1 MRARDVVLF
10 IVRTTG
16 FALVTATG
24 GWLAV
29 PVTAAVWSTLPSAER
44 HRAMRLALA
53 AASSWALLLYWS
65 WSGNGGT
72 ARLLALVGAIFRVP
86 GWAFVLLTLA
96 VPALLAWSA
105 AVVTSAISAWISTWR
120 ARRRLTHPA

>member
-1 MRARDVVLF
+1 MNGRNALLF

-29 PVTAAVWSTLPSAER
+29 PVTAAVWSTLGSAEQR
-44 HRAMRLALA
+44 RELHLALA
-53 AASSWALLLYWS
+53 ASASWALLLLWS
-65 WSGNGGT
+65 ATTVSD
-72 ARLLALVGAIFRVP
+72 ARLLSLLGGIFSVP
-86 GWAFVLLTLA
+86 GWTFVLLTLA

-105 AVVTSAISAWISTWR
+105 AVVTSAVSREVLAWRIRR
-120 ARRRLTHPA
+120 A

>member
-29 PVTAAVWSTLPSAER
+29 PVTAAVWSTLASAER
-44 HRAMRLALA
+44 HRDLRLALA
-53 AASSWALLLYWS
+53 AAASWGLLLAWS
-65 WSGNGGT
+65 SS
-72 ARLLALVGAIFRVP
+72 AAASAKLLALLGAIFHVP

-105 AVVTSAISAWISTWR
+105 AVVTSAVSSGIAARR
-120 ARRRLTHPA
+120 ARARLAGPA

>member
-1 MRARDVVLF
+1 MRTRDWVLF
-10 IVRTTG
+10 VVRTTG

-29 PVTAAVWSTLPSAER
+29 PVTAAVWSTLASAER
-44 HRAMRLALA
+44 RRELRLALA
-53 AASSWALLLYWS
+53 AAASWGLLLAWS
-65 WSGNGGT
+65 SSSAGT
-72 ARLLALVGAIFRVP
+72 ARLLALLGAIFRVP

-105 AVVTSAISAWISTWR
+105 AVVTSAISSEISARR
-120 ARRRLTHPA
+120 ARARLATPA

>member
-1 MRARDVVLF
+1 MKVRDWVLLL
-10 IVRTTG
+10 VRTTG

-29 PVTAAVWSTLPSAER
+29 PVTAAVWSTLASAEQR
-44 HRAMRLALA
+44 RELRLALA
-53 AASSWALLLYWS
+53 ASASWALLLVWTS
-65 WSGNGGT
+65 TGGET
-72 ARLLALVGAIFRVP
+72 TKLLALLGGIFGVP

-105 AVVTSAISAWISTWR
+105 AVVTSAISSEIAARR
-120 ARRRLTHPA
+120 ARRA

>member
-1 MRARDVVLF
+1 MRARDLVLL

-29 PVTAAVWSTLPSAER
+29 PVTAAVWSTLASAER
-44 HRAMRLALA
+44 HRELRLALA
-53 AASSWALLLYWS
+53 AAASWGLLIAWSSA
-65 WSGNGGT
+65 GGGS
-72 ARLLALVGAIFRVP
+72 AKLLALLGAIFHVP

-105 AVVTSAISAWISTWR
+105 AVVTSAISSEIAGRR
-120 ARRRLTHPA
+120 ARARLTGRA

>member
-1 MRARDVVLF
+1 MKGRDVTLF

-29 PVTAAVWSTLPSAER
+29 PVTAAVWSTLASAEIR
-44 HRAMRLALA
+44 RELHLALA
-53 AASSWALLLYWS
+53 ASESWALLMFWGATS
-65 WSGNGGT
+65 ASD
-72 ARLLALVGAIFRVP
+72 ARLLALLGGIFHVP
-86 GWAFVLLTLA
+86 GWTFVLLTLA

-105 AVVTSAISAWISTWR
+105 GVVTSAISRAISSRR
-120 ARRRLTHPA
+120 AARA

>member
-1 MRARDVVLF
+1 MSGRDWVLF

-29 PVTAAVWSTLPSAER
+29 PVTAAVWSTLATAER
-44 HRAMRLALA
+44 HRALRLAM
-53 AASSWALLLYWS
+53 AASASWALLLAWS
-65 WSGNGGT
+65 TSSGGST
-72 ARLLALVGAIFRVP
+72 RLLSLLGGIFHIP
-86 GWAFVLLTLA
+86 GWSFVVLTLA

-105 AVVTSAISAWISTWR
+105 AVVTSTISAAISARR
-120 ARRRLTHPA
+120 ASRA

>member
-1 MRARDVVLF
+1 MRPRDWVLF

-29 PVTAAVWSTLPSAER
+29 PVTAAVWSTLASEER
-44 HRAMRLALA
+44 RRALRLAI
-53 AASSWALLLYWS
+53 AASASWALLLAWS
-65 WSGNGGT
+65 APVPRDG
-72 ARLLALVGAIFRVP
+72 RLLALLGGIFRIP
-86 GWAFVLLTLA
+86 GWTFVVLTLA

-105 AVVTSAISAWISTWR
+105 AVVAGTISAAVADWR
-120 ARRRLTHPA
+120 VRRAERGGAA

>member
-1 MRARDVVLF
+1 MRARDWVLF

-29 PVTAAVWSTLPSAER
+29 PVTAAVWSTLASAER

-53 AASSWALLLYWS
+53 AAASWALILTWGA
-65 WSGNGGT
+65 SGNGGT
-72 ARLLALVGAIFRVP
+72 SKLLSLLGAIFRVP

-105 AVVTSAISAWISTWR
+105 AVLTSAISTEISSRR
-120 ARRRLTHPA
+120 ARRRLTRAA

>member
-1 MRARDVVLF
+1 MKIRDWVLLL
-10 IVRTTG
+10 VRITG

-29 PVTAAVWSTLPSAER
+29 PVTAAVWSTLATAEQR
-44 HRAMRLALA
+44 RELRLALA
-53 AASSWALLLYWS
+53 ASLSWALLLVWTS
-65 WSGNGGT
+65 SGGET
-72 ARLLALVGAIFRVP
+72 KRLLALLGGIFGIP

-105 AVVTSAISAWISTWR
+105 AVVTNAISSEIAARR
-120 ARRRLTHPA
+120 ARRA

>member
-1 MRARDVVLF
+1 MKGRDVLLF

-29 PVTAAVWSTLPSAER
+29 PVTAAVWSTLASAEAR
-44 HRAMRLALA
+44 RELHLALA
-53 AASSWALLLYWS
+53 ASASWALLMLWGAS
-65 WSGNGGT
+65 SASN
-72 ARLLALVGAIFRVP
+72 ARLLALLGGIFHVP
-86 GWAFVLLTLA
+86 GWSFVLLTLA

-105 AVVTSAISAWISTWR
+105 GVVTSTISREISDRR
-120 ARRRLTHPA
+120 AARA

>member
-1 MRARDVVLF
+1 MKVRDWVLLL
-10 IVRTTG
+10 VRTTG

-29 PVTAAVWSTLPSAER
+29 PITAAVWSTLASAE
-44 HRAMRLALA
+44 HRRELRLALA
-53 AASSWALLLYWS
+53 ASASWALLLAWTS
-65 WSGNGGT
+65 SGGGT
-72 ARLLALVGAIFRVP
+72 TKLLALLGGIFGVP

-105 AVVTSAISAWISTWR
+105 AVVTSAVSSEIAARR
-120 ARRRLTHPA
+120 ARRA

>member
-1 MRARDVVLF
+1 MKPRDWVLF

-29 PVTAAVWSTLPSAER
+29 PVTAAVWSTLASAER
-44 HRAMRLALA
+44 HRALRLAF
-53 AASSWALLLYWS
+53 AASASWALLLLWS
-65 WSGNGGT
+65 WGDADHG
-72 ARLLALVGAIFRVP
+72 RLLSLLGGIFRIP
-86 GWAFVLLTLA
+86 GWTFVVLTLA

-105 AVVTSAISAWISTWR
+105 AVVTSAISGEIAARR
-120 ARRRLTHPA
+120 ARRI

>member
-1 MRARDVVLF
+1 MRTRDLVLF

-29 PVTAAVWSTLPSAER
+29 PVTAAVWSTLASAER
-44 HRAMRLALA
+44 RRELHLALA
-53 AASSWALLLYWS
+53 ASASWGLLLAWS
-65 WSGNGGT
+65 SPGAGT
-72 ARLLALVGAIFRVP
+72 AKLLALLGAVFRVP

-105 AVVTSAISAWISTWR
+105 AVVTSAISSEISERR
-120 ARRRLTHPA
+120 ARARAGGPA

>member
-1 MRARDVVLF
+1 MRGRDVVLF

-29 PVTAAVWSTLPSAER
+29 PVTAAVWSTLASAEQR
-44 HRAMRLALA
+44 RDLHLALA
-53 AASSWALLLYWS
+53 ASASWALLLLWNAS
-65 WSGNGGT
+65 SASNT
-72 ARLLALVGAIFRVP
+72 RLLALLGGIFQLP
-86 GWAFVLLTLA
+86 GWTFIVLTLA

-105 AVVTSAISAWISTWR
+105 AVVTSAIARSIS
-120 ARRRLTHPA
+120 ARRAPRA

>member
-1 MRARDVVLF
+1 MKARDWVLF
-10 IVRTTG
+10 VIRTTG

-29 PVTAAVWSTLPSAER
+29 PVTAAVWSTLASAER

-53 AASSWALLLYWS
+53 AGASWALLLAWS
-65 WSGNGGT
+65 SSGAET
-72 ARLLALVGAIFRVP
+72 SKLLALLGAIFHIP
-86 GWAFVLLTLA
+86 GWTFVLLTLA

-105 AVVTSAISAWISTWR
+105 AVVTSAISAGISERR
-120 ARRRLTHPA
+120 ARARLGGPA

>member
-1 MRARDVVLF
+1 MKLRDWILLL
-10 IVRTTG
+10 VRTTG

-29 PVTAAVWSTLPSAER
+29 PVTAAVWSTIASAER
-44 HRAMRLALA
+44 RRELRLALA
-53 AASSWALLLYWS
+53 ASASWALLLAWTS
-65 WSGNGGT
+65 ADAGT
-72 ARLLALVGAIFRVP
+72 ARLLTLLGGIFGVP

-105 AVVTSAISAWISTWR
+105 AVVTSAASSAIVARR
-120 ARRRLTHPA
+120 ARRA

>member
-1 MRARDVVLF
+1 MKPRDWVLF

-29 PVTAAVWSTLPSAER
+29 PVTAAVWSTLASAER
-44 HRAMRLALA
+44 RRELRLALA
-53 AASSWALLLYWS
+53 AAASWALLLAWS
-65 WSGNGGT
+65 SAGAGT
-72 ARLLALVGAIFRVP
+72 SKLLALLGAIFRVP

-105 AVVTSAISAWISTWR
+105 AVVTSAISSEVSAYR
-120 ARRRLTHPA
+120 ARRRLAGPA

>member
-1 MRARDVVLF
+1 MRARDWVLLL
-10 IVRTTG
+10 VRTTG

-29 PVTAAVWSTLPSAER
+29 PVTAAVWSTLATAEQR
-44 HRAMRLALA
+44 RELRLALA
-53 AASSWALLLYWS
+53 ASASWALLLLWTT
-65 WSGNGGT
+65 GGGGT
-72 ARLLALVGAIFRVP
+72 GKLLALLGGVFGVP

-105 AVVTSAISAWISTWR
+105 AVVTNAISSEIAARR
-120 ARRRLTHPA
+120 ARRA

>member
-1 MRARDVVLF
+1 MKARDWVLF
-10 IVRTTG
+10 VIRTTG

-29 PVTAAVWSTLPSAER
+29 PVTAAVWSTLASAER

-53 AASSWALLLYWS
+53 AGASWALLLAWS
-65 WSGNGGT
+65 SSGT
-72 ARLLALVGAIFRVP
+72 ETSRLLALLGAIFRVP
-86 GWAFVLLTLA
+86 GWTFVLLTLA

-105 AVVTSAISAWISTWR
+105 AVVTSAISTGISERR
-120 ARRRLTHPA
+120 ARARLAGPA

>member
-1 MRARDVVLF
+1 MSGRDWVLF

-29 PVTAAVWSTLPSAER
+29 PVTAAVWSTLASAER
-44 HRAMRLALA
+44 HRALRLAM
-53 AASSWALLLYWS
+53 AASASWALLLVWTT
-65 WSGNGGT
+65 SGGGST
-72 ARLLALVGAIFRVP
+72 RLLSLLGGIFRIP
-86 GWAFVLLTLA
+86 GWSFVVLTLA

-105 AVVTSAISAWISTWR
+105 AIVTSTISAAISARR
-120 ARRRLTHPA
+120 ASRV

>member
-1 MRARDVVLF
+1 MRGRDVTLF

-29 PVTAAVWSTLPSAER
+29 PVTAAVWSTLASAELR
-44 HRAMRLALA
+44 RELHLALA
-53 AASSWALLLYWS
+53 ASASWALLMFRGAS
-65 WSGNGGT
+65 SAND
-72 ARLLALVGAIFRVP
+72 ARLLALLGGIFHVP

-105 AVVTSAISAWISTWR
+105 GVVTSAISREISSRR
-120 ARRRLTHPA
+120 AARA

>member
-1 MRARDVVLF
+1 MKARDWVLF
-10 IVRTTG
+10 VIRTTG

-29 PVTAAVWSTLPSAER
+29 PVTAAVWSTLASAER

-53 AASSWALLLYWS
+53 AGASWALLLAWS
-65 WSGNGGT
+65 SSGAET
-72 ARLLALVGAIFRVP
+72 SKLLALLGAIFHRP
-86 GWAFVLLTLA
+86 EWTFVLLTLA

-105 AVVTSAISAWISTWR
+105 AVVTSAISSEISERRVR
-120 ARRRLTHPA
+120 ARLAGPA

>member
-1 MRARDVVLF
+1 MSGREVVLF

-29 PVTAAVWSTLPSAER
+29 PVTAAVWSTIASAER
-44 HRAMRLALA
+44 RRELHLALA
-53 AASSWALLLYWS
+53 ASASWALLMLWGAS
-65 WSGNGGT
+65 AASN
-72 ARLLALVGAIFRVP
+72 ARLLGLLGGIFHVP
-86 GWAFVLLTLA
+86 GWTFVLLTLA

-105 AVVTSAISAWISTWR
+105 GVVTSAISGQIS
-120 ARRRLTHPA
+120 RRRAARA

>member
-1 MRARDVVLF
+1 MNGRDVLLF

-29 PVTAAVWSTLPSAER
+29 PVTATVWSTLATAEKR
-44 HRAMRLALA
+44 RELHLALA
-53 AASSWALLLYWS
+53 ASASWALLLLWS
-65 WSGNGGT
+65 ST
-72 ARLLALVGAIFRVP
+72 SASDDRLLSLLGAIFRVP
-86 GWAFVLLTLA
+86 GWTFVLLTLA

-105 AVVTSAISAWISTWR
+105 AVVTSSVSREVAAWR
-120 ARRRLTHPA
+120 ARRA